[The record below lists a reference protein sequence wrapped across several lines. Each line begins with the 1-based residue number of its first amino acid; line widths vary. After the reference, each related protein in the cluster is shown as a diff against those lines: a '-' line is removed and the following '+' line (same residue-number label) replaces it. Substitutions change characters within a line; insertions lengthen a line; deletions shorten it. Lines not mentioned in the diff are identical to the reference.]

1 METSNEIDRAT
12 IAICD
17 GKPLLG
23 RWSYTLDTTTMT
35 TIRSSAVA
43 NCRCAV
49 MELSFNAYFTV
60 AQRNSAPGT

>member
-23 RWSYTLDTTTMT
+23 RWIYTLDT
-35 TIRSSAVA
+35 S
-43 NCRCAV
+43 NDD
-49 MELSFNAYFTV
+49 N
-60 AQRNSAPGT
+60 